1 MKFKNVCFVTSALEP
16 EQLPTDN
23 LPEVVVMGPSNV
35 GKSSLINHLLQLKKL
50 AKVSSTPGKTQRMN
64 YFLIDKSFYLVDSPG
79 YGYAKIAQRLQKDWA
94 VWIEAYLKRA
104 PLRLI
109 VFLTDARRKFSKKD
123 RAFLEWAQHHKI
135 SLLPVMT
142 KGDKLSKRER
152 RDRNHSLLYST
163 KEGKCREILIHK
175 INDCLWG

>member
-1 MKFKNVCFVTSALEP
+1 MKFKDVCFVTSALKP
-16 EQLPTDN
+16 EQCPTDN

-50 AKVSSTPGKTQRMN
+50 ARVSSTPGKTQRMN
-64 YFLIDKSFYLVDSPG
+64 YFLVDEAFYLVDSPG
-79 YGYAKIAQRLQKDWA
+79 YGYAKTSHHLQRDWA
-94 VWIEAYLKRA
+94 FWIETYLRRP

-109 VFLTDARRKFSKKD
+109 VLLVDARREFSERD
-123 RAFLEWAQHHKI
+123 RAFLEWARHHKI

-142 KGDKLSKRER
+142 KGDKLSKRKRLESG
-152 RDRNHSLLYST
+152 HLLYST
-163 KEGKCREILIHK
+163 KEGKCREILTHK